1 MNDSY
6 YQIRN
11 EIFFQKF
18 RYMSIEDF
26 DSTISKLLKDLY
38 DRYILSSNNLI
49 ERDRLRGLL
58 LESFRLIDELYEQT
72 YQGAVKE
79 IASTLLLFSEI
90 ESRNLG
96 VTLATNLV
104 DEIFNENNDKIFGY
118 TFSQLFGASS
128 TRLKNAIKTTL
139 ASNMAQ
145 NRSIPKY
152 ESSIFAMQERQS
164 RANIRTAI
172 RTYQKILR
180 EKVSNEYDKELVKTT
195 NFLGWKSLATLDGR
209 TTPIC
214 IFMNDKFYGKEK
226 YASRE
231 KIPELPPRH
240 FNCRSIII
248 RVYNST
254 YLNNVRAAVGDN
266 GGESVNP
273 NITFEQF
280 LRANPNTALQLLGKD
295 RYELWKAGRINI
307 KRFIDVDQNRF
318 FSIDEL
324 REILS

>member
-26 DSTISKLLKDLY
+26 EATISKLLKDLY
-38 DRYILSSNNLI
+38 DRYILYSNNLI
-49 ERDRLRGLL
+49 EKDRLRGLL
-58 LESFRLIDELYEQT
+58 SESFRLIDELYEQT

-90 ESRNLG
+90 ESRSLG
-96 VTLATNLV
+96 ITLATSLV
-104 DEIFNENNDKIFGY
+104 NEVFNEKNDKIFGY

-172 RTYQKILR
+172 RTYQKVLR
-180 EKVSNEYDKELVKTT
+180 EKVSNEYDKELAKTS

-214 IFMNDKFYGKEK
+214 IFMNDKFYDKEK
-226 YASRE
+226 YTSRE

-254 YLNNVRAAVGDN
+254 HLSNIRAAVGDN

-280 LRANPNTALQLLGKD
+280 LRVNPNTALQLLGKD
-295 RYELWKAGRINI
+295 RYELWKADRINI